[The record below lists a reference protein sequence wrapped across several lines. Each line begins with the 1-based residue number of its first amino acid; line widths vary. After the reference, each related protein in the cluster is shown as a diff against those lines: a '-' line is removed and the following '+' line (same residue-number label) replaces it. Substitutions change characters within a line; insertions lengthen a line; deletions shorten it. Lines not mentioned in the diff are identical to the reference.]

1 MRCLRRFLRQL
12 IGVRCKAARRR
23 GEGASGERGGEVVLL
38 LLDAKAAQRIR
49 YRWHMGVAKSSAA
62 RSDGD
67 KQLGARSGRKP
78 TGTGRRQRGQ
88 LPAWHEHARHLGC
101 WLGGHGRFQT
111 VATGTGLGPR
121 PN

>member
-23 GEGASGERGGEVVLL
+23 REGASGERGGEVVLL

-67 KQLGARSGRKP
+67 KQLGGAVGAETDGDRATSARSASR
-78 TGTGRRQRGQ
+78 
-88 LPAWHEHARHLGC
+88 LARAC
-101 WLGGHGRFQT
+101 
-111 VATGTGLGPR
+111 
-121 PN
+121 